1 VRTLF
6 ITQLALN
13 RLLVARAHLAP
24 AGLLA
29 LHLSSLFGLL
39 PEWVERIEGAQN
51 FDVGFVLHDQ

>member
-13 RLLVARAHLAP
+13 RLLVVRALLAP
-24 AGLLA
+24 AFWPFIYLL
-29 LHLSSLFGLL
+29 SLVYCPRL
-39 PEWVERIEGAQN
+39 VERIEGAQN